1 MIIELGTWLGKSADY
16 FCRNTDAVVF
26 CVDLWDNGVI
36 ERDSHYASVNN
47 KDILRRGSI
56 YDQCL
61 SNLWKHKYDG
71 KKGIIPMK
79 MDGCEALQILKEMGV
94 EPDLLYIDA
103 SHHYDGVMK
112 DVSTA
117 IDLFPSAHIVG
128 DDWEYPD
135 VQRAVKDC
143 AQKYGLP
150 IYVEDNKCWTYSKAM
165 CEKAI
170 PERKK
175 KRVEAQRTAEK
186 SRQEALSNGNLSL
199 KELLAK
205 KRKESNL

>member
-1 MIIELGTWLGKSADY
+1 MQSCFVLICGTMVSLNA
-16 FCRNTDAVVF
+16 T
-26 CVDLWDNGVI
+26 
-36 ERDSHYASVNN
+36 HYASVI
-47 KDILRRGSI
+47 KIFFDLALFTISV
-56 YDQCL
+56 Y
-61 SNLWKHKYDG
+61 NLWNHKYDG

-79 MDGCEALQILKEMGV
+79 MDGCEAQILKEMGV

-143 AQKYGLP
+143 AQNM
-150 IYVEDNKCWTYSKAM
+150 VFHS
-165 CEKAI
+165 
-170 PERKK
+170 
-175 KRVEAQRTAEK
+175 
-186 SRQEALSNGNLSL
+186 
-199 KELLAK
+199 
-205 KRKESNL
+205 

>member
-16 FCRNTDAVVF
+16 FCRNASNAVVF
-26 CVDLWDNGVI
+26 CVDLWDNQVI
-36 ERDSHYASVNN
+36 ECDPHYAAVNN

-79 MDGCEALQILKEMGV
+79 MDGCEALQILKGMDV
-94 EPDLLYIDA
+94 TPDLIYIDA
-103 SHHYDGVMK
+103 SHHYEGVMK
-112 DVSTA
+112 DVSMA
-117 IDLFPSAHIVG
+117 INLFPSAHIVG

-143 AQKYGLP
+143 ARRFRLS
-150 IYVEDNKCWTYSKAM
+150 IFVEDNKCWTY
-165 CEKAI
+165 
-170 PERKK
+170 
-175 KRVEAQRTAEK
+175 
-186 SRQEALSNGNLSL
+186 
-199 KELLAK
+199 
-205 KRKESNL
+205 